1 MTRASGRI
9 LLTALAL
16 LWGSPLAALAQQ
28 AKPASPKTKAGA
40 RSAAPV
46 ARYQIDAY
54 TTNSLGIRMPSMGAL
69 MGGASVG
76 LETTTT
82 RRLELLLTSSQVPS
96 MTPRA
101 EHVIPSGL
109 QLGASLPLAS
119 GLPGPAGGEDRLAI
133 EPKGKGRILSFWG
146 CGAQAGPGQP
156 AVLEFA
162 SLDADKLK
170 QTLRGLRPTAADREA
185 PGTRGN
191 WPSGSEAPA
200 IPLTGS
206 LVGDHTVTGN
216 YSPDIRFSLTP
227 SQDFLAPLNLK
238 TSPEGGA
245 LRLSWNGIDHILGL
259 EAEVVGKGAG
269 SDDVVIWTSSTSRE
283 GRGKSQ
289 GELLPPDRTSCVMS
303 VEARKA
309 MELPMASLTAYGKAV
324 TLRGPGWQVDLERR
338 SSASVPP
345 FEGIDGKGAEQPTA
359 PKGGGGFN
367 PFKLF

>member
-1 MTRASGRI
+1 V
-9 LLTALAL
+9 LTLCENHL
-16 LWGSPLAALAQQ
+16 
-28 AKPASPKTKAGA
+28 K
-40 RSAAPV
+40 R
-46 ARYQIDAY
+46 D
-54 TTNSLGIRMPSMGAL
+54 
-69 MGGASVG
+69 
-76 LETTTT
+76 
-82 RRLELLLTSSQVPS
+82 LTSAHARMRAGRSD
-96 MTPRA
+96 TPDDA
-101 EHVIPSGL
+101 
-109 QLGASLPLAS
+109 
-119 GLPGPAGGEDRLAI
+119 
-133 EPKGKGRILSFWG
+133 
-146 CGAQAGPGQP
+146 AQAARAKLRALWRQAGVQDPQP
-156 AVLEFA
+156 VE
-162 SLDADKLK
+162 
-170 QTLRGLRPTAADREA
+170 QA
-185 PGTRGN
+185 P
-191 WPSGSEAPA
+191 EAPA

-303 VEARKA
+303 AEARKA